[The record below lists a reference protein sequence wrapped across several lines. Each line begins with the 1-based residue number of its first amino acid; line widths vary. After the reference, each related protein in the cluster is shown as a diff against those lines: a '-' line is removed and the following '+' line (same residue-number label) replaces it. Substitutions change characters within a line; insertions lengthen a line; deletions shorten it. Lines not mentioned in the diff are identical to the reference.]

1 MSSSLRTGPPGYWL
15 LIEQT
20 GLEGNRASDIFYFN
34 ILSISSAVFS
44 CLLVNN
50 DTT

>member
-34 ILSISSAVFS
+34 NIKYQQRGFFMPVS
-44 CLLVNN
+44 
-50 DTT
+50 